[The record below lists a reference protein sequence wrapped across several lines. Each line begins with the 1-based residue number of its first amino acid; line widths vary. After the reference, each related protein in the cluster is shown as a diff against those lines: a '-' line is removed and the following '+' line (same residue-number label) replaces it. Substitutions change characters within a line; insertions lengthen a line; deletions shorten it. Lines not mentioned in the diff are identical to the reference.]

1 MPELPEV
8 ETIKRTLEP
17 LLMGRSIVRPLIL
30 RADVIKHPQAGDFA
44 RLLSGRKIAGL
55 GRRGKYLLI
64 NLADDYQLAVHLRM
78 TGRLVCCRPQEERIK
93 HTHVILPLDD
103 GQELR
108 FSDVRRFGCLWL
120 LAPAEVDDFSGM
132 PQLGPEPLSADFDA
146 AYLKQA
152 LAKRKSS
159 IKQALL
165 DQHLLA
171 GLGNIYVDEALFLA
185 SISPLRPANQ
195 LSQEELESLAAAI
208 VQVLEQG
215 IKHNGT
221 TFSDYVDG
229 RGNKGANIDHLWAY
243 GRAGQACRRCGQ
255 ILLKQKVAGRGT
267 VFCPGCQK

>member
-17 LLMGRSIVRPLIL
+17 LLVGRSIGRLLIL
-30 RADVIKHPQAGDFA
+30 RADVIKHPQAEDFA
-44 RLLSGRKIAGL
+44 RLLNGRKIAGL

-64 NLADDYQLAVHLRM
+64 DVAGGYQLVVHLRM
-78 TGRLVCCRPQEERIK
+78 TGRLVCCSPQEERAK
-93 HTHVILPLDD
+93 HTHVIFPLDD
-103 GQELR
+103 GKELR
-108 FSDVRRFGCLWL
+108 FTDVRRFGCLWL
-120 LAPAEVDDFSGM
+120 LAPEEVDNFTGM
-132 PQLGPEPLSADFDA
+132 AKLGPEPLSPAFDA
-146 AYLKQA
+146 AYLGQV

-171 GLGNIYVDEALFLA
+171 GLGNIYVDEALFIA
-185 SISPLRPANQ
+185 SITPLRPANQ
-195 LSQEELESLAAAI
+195 LSQKELKSLAAAI

-215 IKHNGT
+215 IENNGT

-229 RGNKGANIDHLWAY
+229 RGNKGANLGHLWAY

-255 ILLKQKVAGRGT
+255 ILMRQKVAGRST
-267 VFCPGCQK
+267 VFCPCCQK